1 MTGTTK
7 HDPDGDTPDDDSLV
21 ELTGTIVKVFR
32 ALPGLGRK
40 PVWSSGVIETDSGE
54 SERFS
59 GKVYAV
65 EQARLTLVGQWH
77 DDEKYGRQLKVS
89 HAADELELNLDGL
102 VGYLSKDPKIQGIGP
117 KRAQSIA
124 ESLGQEFEATLLEKP
139 LEFLALSQLSETAKN
154 SLKQLWQANHP
165 TNAHRSWLYSYG
177 LSYALVEQLIA
188 IFDTSCL
195 EVLREDPYILLDD
208 DYPGFGFKR
217 VDEIARAMGVPL
229 DHPSRL
235 AAVLSHIVTQEL
247 EDGHCWT
254 AQSELF
260 AKAARLLQTSHREE
274 PPDMVESQLAEPDQ
288 DDLEA
293 ILETALTT
301 QFKKKK
307 LDHIVSE
314 AEEKLVGLAEL
325 KRQES
330 DLAQL
335 FESAVRENPHLGA
348 RVESALDTTQA
359 TGELNDQQLQALR
372 CAMEHGL
379 CLISG
384 KAGSGKTHVISELS
398 RIYNQLGHK
407 VVLAA
412 PTGKAARRMEEAS
425 GQDAKTIHRLLGWDG
440 QEFDVSRD
448 EPLEADVIIIDE
460 CSMVDVPLA
469 WNLFEA
475 IDLAKTAVVLAGDHN
490 QLPPV
495 GPGNILR
502 DLIDTQAL
510 PTVILDKIV
519 RQAGQLPVNCSQIL
533 VGEVP
538 ESTPPDEDDHVAWAV
553 KDTLE
558 TPGEV
563 LDYLLE
569 LFDTRLQARG
579 FDLLKDVQV
588 LSPQKPG
595 PIGTQNLN
603 RELQRLIQKK
613 LWGIE
618 VDASDGEPALLKND
632 KVIQTANDYNLGENG
647 IMNGTIGYVTERKA
661 NGSITIDFD
670 GEAIKLR
677 PKAAA
682 QKNLQLAYALT
693 IHKAQGSEFPCAVLV
708 MHRSHSYMHHRNLF
722 YTGVTRAQITSIIV
736 GDRSGIERCAEHVET
751 DRRRTFLSQLL
762 LPAGAKSA
770 ASATPPARQLSMSP

>member
-1 MTGTTK
+1 MTDTTK
-7 HDPDGDTPDDDSLV
+7 HDPDGDSDDDSPV
-21 ELTGTIVKVFR
+21 ELAGTIVKVFKV
-32 ALPGLGRK
+32 LPGLGRK

-65 EQARLTLVGQWH
+65 EQTQLTLVGQWH
-77 DDEKYGRQLKVS
+77 DDEKYGRQFKVS
-89 HAADELELNLDGL
+89 HAVDELELNLDGL
-102 VGYLSKDPKIQGIGP
+102 VGYLSKDPGIQGIGP

-124 ESLGQEFEATLLEKP
+124 ESLGQDFETALLDKP
-139 LEFLALSQLSETAKN
+139 LEFLSLSQVSETAKN
-154 SLKQLWQANHP
+154 SLKQLWLANHP
-165 TNAHRSWLYSYG
+165 ANAHRTWLYSYG
-177 LSYALVEQLIA
+177 FAYGLVEQLITT
-188 IFDTSCL
+188 FDTSCL
-195 EVLREDPYILLDD
+195 AILREDPYILLDD
-208 DYPGFGFKR
+208 DYPGFGFRR
-217 VDEIARAMGVPL
+217 VDEIARAMDVPL
-229 DHPSRL
+229 NHPSRL
-235 AAVLSHIVTQEL
+235 AAVLSHVVAQEL
-247 EDGHCWT
+247 DDGHCWVS
-254 AQSELF
+254 QSELF
-260 AKAARLLQTSHREE
+260 AKAARLLQASSSETAPEL
-274 PPDMVESQLAEPDQ
+274 VESQLAEPDA
-288 DDLEA
+288 DELEA
-293 ILETALTT
+293 ILETALAT

-307 LDHIVSE
+307 LDYIVSDT
-314 AEEKLVGLAEL
+314 EEKLIGLAEL

-335 FESAVRENPHLGA
+335 FDLPGQENPHLST
-348 RVESALDTTQA
+348 RVESALETTQA
-359 TGELNDQQLQALR
+359 TGDLNDQQLQALR
-372 CAMEHGL
+372 CAMEHSL

-398 RIYNQLGHK
+398 RIYTQLGHK

-425 GQDAKTIHRLLGWDG
+425 GMEAKTIHRLLGWDG
-440 QEFDVSRD
+440 QEFDVSRG
-448 EPLEADVIIIDE
+448 EPLEADVVIIDE

-475 IDLAKTAVVLAGDHN
+475 IDLDKTAVVLAGDHN

-502 DLIDTQAL
+502 DLIDTQVL

-519 RQAGQLPVNCSQIL
+519 RQAGQLPINCSEIL
-533 VGEVP
+533 MGTVP
-538 ESTPPDEDDHVAWAV
+538 QSTPPDEHDQVAWAV
-553 KDTLE
+553 KDNLE

-569 LFDTRLQARG
+569 LFETRLQSRG

-618 VDASDGEPALLKND
+618 VDTSDSEPALLKND
-632 KVIQTANDYNLGENG
+632 KVIQTVNDYNLGENG

-722 YTGVTRAQITSIIV
+722 YTGVTRAQTTSIIV

-762 LPAGAKSA
+762 PPAGTQLAS
-770 ASATPPARQLSMSP
+770 SATPPARQLSMSP